1 MVNSTFVMRAT
12 ALLAVAFAYLSCDVM
27 QAKAQTT
34 PGSWVLQKG
43 RGVQFPLAR
52 RPELQ
57 MQEQQL
63 SGSTGCNAF
72 TAKVSE
78 RAEKRI
84 AIELLSLT
92 RKLCGPKESGVEN
105 AIVSAFA
112 ETALLE
118 QDGQTLA
125 FLSASREPLLIWQR
139 ADSAPTTR
147 SMQLKPHTRSHKHV
161 HKHSPKRTLMHTHR
175 RAHKHAHKHAYRGQS
190 CCLPR
195 LPICSILTGDGAWQG
210 FRLAHHRLSAP
221 ELRHKRLARRRA
233 SR

>member
-147 SMQLKPHTRSHKHV
+147 TLQRKPHTRSDKHV
-161 HKHSPKRTLMHTHR
+161 HKHSPKRTLKHVHK
-175 RAHKHAHKHAYRGQS
+175 RAHKHAHRDQT

-195 LPICSILTGDGAWQG
+195 FAICSILTGDGAWQG
-210 FRLAHHRLSAP
+210 FRLVHHRLSAQ
-221 ELRHKRLARRRA
+221 ELRRKRLARHRA